1 MWSMNLVCLVC
12 LTSEFLRDFARSPES
27 PCLTTPRLLP
37 PSLPA
42 LHPSSVTAA
51 VLAEICSAIPLSGS
65 M

>member
-12 LTSEFLRDFARSPES
+12 LTSEFLRDFAHSPER
-27 PCLTTPRLLP
+27 PCLTTLRLLP
-37 PSLPA
+37 PFLSDI
-42 LHPSSVTAA
+42 HPSSVTAA